1 MKGGIAFVAF
11 CPEVRENQRVIVVG
25 DCPELGGWELGG
37 AVCMRPAP
45 CGRPWWVLSEVEV
58 NLSGCTM
65 GASGGLAGG
74 VETEREVERVKVS
87 ELKFRLVAIPNAG
100 DVAQLPDSHKFVCLE
115 PLRGGDF
122 RIVRFVGAPP
132 PADCSSAGERGDN
145 TIRVGEGGGGEQQQQ
160 RSEVVGIAVEWGV
173 PESVQLAL
181 LPRSTNAQSEH
192 SQRETVNEHS
202 CLSVPQSESACV
214 TSSDGVGEGESE
226 MFGSTDDTLAVS
238 VSSSQSAVEVRGCD
252 SQRGMGGGDYRGG
265 ESGRQNQREK
275 ESEKNSD
282 CSETVADIVTDNR
295 ILPSH
300 LSSSTHLS
308 SHDCTLTQRQQE
320 EGQQTRGLPLKR
332 RRSEI
337 AVSQVEA
344 DVCDGVSG
352 CCSHRRDI
360 ASRGGGRDGVCLREE
375 KQRRLSVSVTASDS
389 APLSSKAEGAR
400 GGAIAGEKEVVCENR
415 RWGGREGE
423 EVKRN
428 RHGQIVCLH
437 GRVRS
442 QCKECG
448 GRSICEHGRIRSRCK
463 ECGGGGICEH
473 GRIRSRCKE
482 CGGSGICEHGRK
494 RSQCKE
500 CGGKS
505 ICEHGRRRS
514 QCKECGG
521 SSFCEHGRRRSLC
534 KECGGKSICEHGR
547 HRSQCKECGG
557 ANICEHGRQRCKCKE
572 CGGKSI
578 CEHGRE
584 RYSCKECGG
593 KSICEHGRKRP
604 QCKECG
610 GASIC
615 EHGRVRNKCKACGG
629 KSICEHGR
637 YRYYCKEC
645 GGNGICAHKK
655 ERRYCR
661 ECNAHPAS

>member
-1 MKGGIAFVAF
+1 
-11 CPEVRENQRVIVVG
+11 
-25 DCPELGGWELGG
+25 
-37 AVCMRPAP
+37 MRPAP
-45 CGRPWWVLSEVEV
+45 CGRPWWVSSEVEV

-132 PADCSSAGERGDN
+132 PADCSSVGERGDN
-145 TIRVGEGGGGEQQQQ
+145 TIHVGAEGGGEQQTT
-160 RSEVVGIAVEWGV
+160 EMVGISVEWGV

-192 SQRETVNEHS
+192 SQREIVNEHS

-238 VSSSQSAVEVRGCD
+238 VYSSQSAVEVRGCD

-265 ESGRQNQREK
+265 ESGRQNQRQK
-275 ESEKNSD
+275 EGEIYSN
-282 CSETVADIVTDNR
+282 CSETVAGIVTVTR
-295 ILPSH
+295 ILPSRP
-300 LSSSTHLS
+300 STSTHLP
-308 SHDCTLTQRQQE
+308 SHECTLTQRQQE

-332 RRSEI
+332 RRCKS

-352 CCSHRRDI
+352 CCSPRRDV
-360 ASRGGGRDGVCLREE
+360 ASRGGGGDGDCLQEE
-375 KQRRLSVSVTASDS
+375 KQRRLSVSATASDS
-389 APLSSKAEGAR
+389 APLSSKAEGGR
-400 GGAIAGEKEVVCENR
+400 GGPVAGEKEVVSENC
-415 RWGGREGE
+415 RWGDREGE

-428 RHGQIVCLH
+428 RHRQILCLH

-448 GRSICEHGRIRSRCK
+448 GRGICDHGRQRHICKKCGGRSICEHGRIRSQCKECGGGSICVHGRIRSRCK
-463 ECGGGGICEH
+463 ECGGGSICEH
-473 GRIRSRCKE
+473 GRQRALCKE
-482 CGGSGICEHGRK
+482 CGGASICEHGGQ
-494 RSQCKE
+494 RSRCKD

-521 SSFCEHGRRRSLC
+521 KGLC
-534 KECGGKSICEHGR
+534 P
-547 HRSQCKECGG
+547 
-557 ANICEHGRQRCKCKE
+557 HGRQ
-572 CGGKSI
+572 
-578 CEHGRE
+578 
-584 RYSCKECGG
+584 
-593 KSICEHGRKRP
+593 
-604 QCKECG
+604 
-610 GASIC
+610 
-615 EHGRVRNKCKACGG
+615 
-629 KSICEHGR
+629 
-637 YRYYCKEC
+637 RYYCKEC
-645 GGNGICAHKK
+645 GGKGICSHGKIRK
-655 ERRYCR
+655 CCR
-661 ECNAHPAS
+661 ECKLRSFSHAAT